1 MCFFVTQ
8 PLQSSRP
15 NFVTPSNVLWG
26 SLVHTA
32 SIFPKILPERNL
44 CQRWCDRLW
53 LGVLMTGKPLFVFW
67 GCATVCHMKGW
78 KSTKKFWNHGS
89 LDSCL
94 THLISS
100 WGIHPGMC
108 AKKLL
113 RWHLRYIWLAWVWS
127 HGGNCLFNHTPCRKV
142 VANTARM
149 KCWKLRVQPLH
160 GKHLKTLCCKPTG
173 KLRPYTAYCYHMYTY
188 IYIYTYKLH
197 IYIYLSIYLYIY
209 ISILFT
215 YIK

>member
-1 MCFFVTQ
+1 MSSEDRLSTR
-8 PLQSSRP
+8 LQSFQRSFQSGTCARDD
-15 NFVTPSNVLWG
+15 VTDFGW
-26 SLVHTA
+26 
-32 SIFPKILPERNL
+32 
-44 CQRWCDRLW
+44 
-53 LGVLMTGKPLFVFW
+53 VFW
-67 GCATVCHMKGW
+67 WQGNPCSSFGVAQLSATWRVGNPL
-78 KSTKKFWNHGS
+78 SKKFWNHDS
-89 LDSCL
+89 FDSCL

-113 RWHLRYIWLAWVWS
+113 RWNLRYIWLAWVWS

-149 KCWKLRVQPLH
+149 KCRKLRVQPLH

-173 KLRPYTAYCYHMYTY
+173 KLRPYTAYCYHMIYTY
-188 IYIYTYKLH
+188 IYIYTH
-197 IYIYLSIYLYIY
+197 YISIYLYIY
-209 ISILFT
+209 LPILFT